1 MHPIARMAA
10 DVTDGAVSMGRP
22 WTPFR
27 PHCAPGHGMGHV
39 MDRKTLM
46 ENRYRIPSLA
56 ALNAFVAFAR
66 TGAIRRAAAELRID
80 HAAVSR
86 HLRDLEHALGV
97 PLRTGQGG
105 LTPQAEIY
113 CARIIPLLEGLAH
126 ATADMRQ
133 DIAHLTVTCSH
144 GFAYHWLLPRLSA
157 FRRDHPCIDL
167 LLRPVDAD
175 TGFDPRHGTGALHA
189 DIRYMTDEPQGQGPQ
204 GPEYRGA
211 ERNMRCME
219 ITRPAV
225 FPVASPRCLAR
236 LSHPPRTAAD
246 LLDAPLLL
254 EDDETEWKLWFA
266 AQSVQIG
273 TVPAAGRLWQAH
285 LALAAARAG
294 EGIALGNPYL
304 LAEDLRA
311 GLLCPVTTTAT
322 PLRRVA
328 LGSYVLRAP
337 AHVWEG
343 TALRLLRTWLSAQ
356 VAIYEGELQER
367 AHPGPET

>member
-1 MHPIARMAA
+1 
-10 DVTDGAVSMGRP
+10 
-22 WTPFR
+22 
-27 PHCAPGHGMGHV
+27 
-39 MDRKTLM
+39 M

-66 TGAIRRAAAELRID
+66 TGAIRRAAAALRID

-97 PLRTGQGG
+97 PLRNGQGG
-105 LTPQAEIY
+105 LTPQAETY
-113 CARIIPLLEGLAH
+113 CARIVPLLEGLAH

-133 DIAHLTVTCSH
+133 AIPRLTVTCSH

-157 FRRDHPCIDL
+157 FRRDHPRIDL
-167 LLRPVDAD
+167 LLRPVDAN
-175 TGFDPRHGTGALHA
+175 TGFDTGQGDGDLHA
-189 DIRYMTDEPQGQGPQ
+189 DIRYMTDAQQRHGP
-204 GPEYRGA
+204 G
-211 ERNMRCME
+211 RNMRCMD
-219 ITRPAV
+219 IARPAV

-236 LSHPPRTAAD
+236 LPVALRTAAD

-266 AQSVQIG
+266 AQSVHID

-304 LAEDLRA
+304 LADDLRA
-311 GLLCPVTTTAT
+311 GLLCPVATTAT
-322 PLRRVA
+322 PLRQVA

-337 AHVWEG
+337 VHVWEG
-343 TALRLLRTWLSAQ
+343 TALRLLRAWLSGQ
-356 VAIYEGELQER
+356 VTVFEGEMR
-367 AHPGPET
+367 VPPEPP